1 MDAMLRAAA
10 VYFFLL
16 IVFRIAGKR
25 TLAQITPFDFVLL
38 LVIGE
43 ATQGALVGQ
52 DESLTAAAIIIVTMV
67 GLNVLLSEIKERS
80 RRAENWLDD
89 TPLVIVDEGRLLEER
104 LRKERIGEDDILH
117 AAREAHGIERLADI
131 KYAVLERSGGISIV
145 PKRKAG

>member
-16 IVFRIAGKR
+16 VVFRIAGKR
-25 TLAQITPFDFVLL
+25 TLAQITSFDFVLL

-43 ATQGALVGQ
+43 ATQGALVGDDQ
-52 DESLTAAAIIIVTMV
+52 SLTTAAIIIVTMV
-67 GLNVLLSEIKERS
+67 GLNVLLSELKERS

-89 TPLVIVDEGRLLEER
+89 TPLVIVDEGKLLEER
-104 LRKERIGEDDILH
+104 MRKERIGEDDILH
-117 AAREAHGIERLADI
+117 AAREAHGIERLSEI

-145 PKRKAG
+145 PNRKPG

>member
-16 IVFRIAGKR
+16 VVFRIAGKR

-43 ATQGALVGQ
+43 ATQGALIG
-52 DESLTAAAIIIVTMV
+52 DDHSLTTAAIIIVTMI
-67 GLNVLLSEIKERS
+67 GLNVLLSELKENS
-80 RRAENWLDD
+80 RHAENWLDD
-89 TPLVIVDEGRLLEER
+89 APLVIVDEGKLLEDR
-104 LRKERIGEDDILH
+104 MRKERIGEDDILH
-117 AAREAHGIERLADI
+117 AAREAHGIERLSEI

-145 PKRKAG
+145 PNRKPG

>member
-16 IVFRIAGKR
+16 VVFRIAGKR

-43 ATQGALVGQ
+43 ATQGALVGDDQ
-52 DESLTAAAIIIVTMV
+52 SLTTAAIIIVTMV
-67 GLNVLLSEIKERS
+67 GLNVLLSEIKENS

-89 TPLVIVDEGRLLEER
+89 TPLVIVDDGKLLEER
-104 LRKERIGEDDILH
+104 MRKERIGEDDILH
-117 AAREAHGIERLADI
+117 AAREAHGIERLSEI

-145 PKRKAG
+145 PQRKAG